1 MEAKPKVLLNKS
13 LLYFKKYLHTFN
25 KTQNIYAKEH
35 WHKVL
40 LEKENKRK
48 EEIMKAYILLST
60 KPGTSLEVVQR
71 IKDKVKEAIVADAI
85 FGRYD
90 AIIIL
95 EAPALENINQVVYKI
110 IEKDPNVIR
119 TETSIVLSPM

>member
-1 MEAKPKVLLNKS
+1 
-13 LLYFKKYLHTFN
+13 
-25 KTQNIYAKEH
+25 
-35 WHKVL
+35 
-40 LEKENKRK
+40 
-48 EEIMKAYILLST
+48 MKAYILLST

-71 IKDKVKEAIVADAI
+71 IKSKVKETITADAI

-90 AIIIL
+90 AIVVL
-95 EAPALENINQVVYKI
+95 EAPALENINSVVYKI

>member
-1 MEAKPKVLLNKS
+1 
-13 LLYFKKYLHTFN
+13 
-25 KTQNIYAKEH
+25 
-35 WHKVL
+35 
-40 LEKENKRK
+40 
-48 EEIMKAYILLST
+48 MKAYILLST

-71 IKDKVKEAIVADAI
+71 IKERVNQVIVADAI

-90 AIIIL
+90 AIIVL

>member
-1 MEAKPKVLLNKS
+1 
-13 LLYFKKYLHTFN
+13 
-25 KTQNIYAKEH
+25 
-35 WHKVL
+35 
-40 LEKENKRK
+40 
-48 EEIMKAYILLST
+48 MKAYILLST

-71 IKDKVKEAIVADAI
+71 IKEKIKETIAADAI

-95 EAPALENINQVVYKI
+95 EAPALENINQVVYRI

-119 TETSIVLSPM
+119 TETSIVLDGI

>member
-1 MEAKPKVLLNKS
+1 
-13 LLYFKKYLHTFN
+13 
-25 KTQNIYAKEH
+25 
-35 WHKVL
+35 
-40 LEKENKRK
+40 
-48 EEIMKAYILLST
+48 MKAYILLST

-71 IKDKVKEAIVADAI
+71 IKEKVNQVIVADAI

-90 AIIIL
+90 AIVVL

>member
-1 MEAKPKVLLNKS
+1 METEV
-13 LLYFKKYLHTFN
+13 KKL
-25 KTQNIYAKEH
+25 
-35 WHKVL
+35 
-40 LEKENKRK
+40 
-48 EEIMKAYILLST
+48 KAYILLST

-71 IKDKVKEAIVADAI
+71 IKEKVKEKIVADAI

-119 TETSIVLSPM
+119 TETSIVLSPMP

>member
-1 MEAKPKVLLNKS
+1 L
-13 LLYFKKYLHTFN
+13 
-25 KTQNIYAKEH
+25 
-35 WHKVL
+35 
-40 LEKENKRK
+40 
-48 EEIMKAYILLST
+48 KAYILLST

-71 IKDKVKEAIVADAI
+71 IKEKAKETIVADAI

-119 TETSIVLSPM
+119 TETSIVLSPMT

>member
-1 MEAKPKVLLNKS
+1 
-13 LLYFKKYLHTFN
+13 
-25 KTQNIYAKEH
+25 
-35 WHKVL
+35 
-40 LEKENKRK
+40 
-48 EEIMKAYILLST
+48 MKAYILIST

-71 IKDKVKEAIVADAI
+71 IKEKVKEVVEADAI

-90 AIIIL
+90 AILTL

-110 IEKDPNVIR
+110 IEKDPNVTR

>member
-1 MEAKPKVLLNKS
+1 
-13 LLYFKKYLHTFN
+13 
-25 KTQNIYAKEH
+25 
-35 WHKVL
+35 
-40 LEKENKRK
+40 
-48 EEIMKAYILLST
+48 MKAYILLST
-60 KPGTSLEVVQR
+60 KPGTSLEVVER
-71 IKDKVKEAIVADAI
+71 IKSKVKEVMVADAI

-90 AIIIL
+90 AIIVL

>member
-1 MEAKPKVLLNKS
+1 V
-13 LLYFKKYLHTFN
+13 
-25 KTQNIYAKEH
+25 
-35 WHKVL
+35 
-40 LEKENKRK
+40 
-48 EEIMKAYILLST
+48 KAYILLST

-71 IKDKVKEAIVADAI
+71 IREKVDQLIVADAI

-90 AIIIL
+90 AIIVL

-110 IEKDPNVIR
+110 IEKDPSVIR